1 MKVVSPAATRYRV
14 RVTGRGDTAAEFD
27 CDSAEPILH
36 AGLRAGLNLPYEC
49 ASGTCGTCKATM
61 LDGAIDCVWPEAPG
75 HKTVKAERREFLMC
89 QSHPTVDATI
99 SIAKCVEYR
108 APERPSPRA
117 VRGTLDRIAK
127 LNRDVMSFVVTLD
140 EALDFDAG
148 QFVLFAVDDVVGAR
162 SYSMVN
168 FVPGARTLEFLVKRF
183 PGGKLTTWFFD
194 DAVDGMRVS
203 LFGPLGRATFE
214 PELGQ
219 NICCIAGGSGIAGM
233 MAILAHANAIDYFA
247 DRGGDV
253 FFGLRT
259 PNDVFFIDDLV
270 KCVAAS
276 RGRLRVTVAFS
287 DAVATPELVARY
299 PNVTFAKGFV
309 HDAARATCASLTD
322 TMFYV
327 AGPPPMVDGA
337 LRMLLL
343 DAKVPGT
350 QVRYDKFS

>member
-1 MKVVSPAATRYRV
+1 MSPAATRYRV
-14 RVTGRGDTAAEFD
+14 RVTGRGETAAEFD

-36 AGLRAGLNLPYEC
+36 AGLRAGLDLPYEC
-49 ASGTCGTCKATM
+49 ASGTCGTCKATIV
-61 LDGAIDCVWPEAPG
+61 DGSVDCAWPQAPG
-75 HKTVKAERREFLMC
+75 HKTVKAEKHEFLMC
-89 QSHPTVDATI
+89 QSHPTHDATI
-99 SIAKCVEYR
+99 SIAKRVEHR
-108 APERPSPRA
+108 AAGRPAPRA
-117 VRGTLDRIAK
+117 VRGTLEHIEK
-127 LNRDVMSFVVTLD
+127 LNRDVMSFVVTLE
-140 EALDFDAG
+140 EAIDFDAG

-168 FVPGARTLEFLVKRF
+168 FEPGARTLDFLVKRF
-183 PGGKLTTWFFD
+183 PGGALTTWLFD
-194 DAVDGMRVS
+194 EAVDGVRVS

-247 DRGGDV
+247 NRGGDV

-259 PNDVFFIDDLV
+259 PNDIFFIDDL
-270 KCVAAS
+270 AAFAAAAH
-276 RGRLRVTVAFS
+276 GRLHVTVAFS
-287 DAVATPELVARY
+287 DAEATPELVARY
-299 PNVTFAKGFV
+299 PNVTFSRGFV
-309 HDAARATCASLTD
+309 HDAARETCAARTD
-322 TMFYV
+322 TMFFV